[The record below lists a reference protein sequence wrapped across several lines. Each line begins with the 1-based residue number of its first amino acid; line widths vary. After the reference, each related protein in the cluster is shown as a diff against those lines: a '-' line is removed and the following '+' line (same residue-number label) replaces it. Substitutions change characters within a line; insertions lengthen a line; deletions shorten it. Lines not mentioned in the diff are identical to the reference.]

1 MYKPISIVLCVLY
14 TGNGSAGDDLE
25 NCDTLEIMTYDRVKT
40 WMRLLTGITVM
51 VKQAQNNSDH
61 KEPQRTHK
69 EWLIYVNFSRKIF
82 IFRNI

>member
-1 MYKPISIVLCVLY
+1 M
-14 TGNGSAGDDLE
+14 
-25 NCDTLEIMTYDRVKT
+25 
-40 WMRLLTGITVM
+40 M